1 MKPRISRA
9 FHLET
14 MTTLLVLFG
23 AVGTPLVAQP
33 GALAH
38 FDIFGE
44 ETGCPLPSLCGDFGD
59 SVASAGDVNG
69 DQIPDLVIG
78 ASTVSSANPSTGR
91 VYIFF
96 GPFDGEDF
104 PAQEADVTITGL
116 EFGDLVST
124 ARSGDL
130 NDDGLS
136 DIVIGSRGPDIDGG
150 ILNGQVWVFYAP
162 LAGDLLVSDADAT
175 ITGTSFSELGRSVTV
190 GDFNDDGKDDVLAGA
205 SETSGGKAHLFY
217 GPVFGEL
224 SSLEADAIVS
234 GSGRLGRSVAAVDLN
249 DDGFDDLA
257 IGAPS
262 FPVGPITAGSVHVFF
277 GPIFGDHS
285 SAEADVTILG
295 EELNDAFGSW
305 MAHGGDINNDG
316 FEDLL
321 VGAWQ
326 LFTEESGKAYVFYG
340 PLESGTSS
348 AADADAIL
356 LGELVGDLFGILDGA
371 GDVDGD
377 GFDDVVVGAQLAGP
391 EDHGRAYVFRGPL
404 AGTISAADADW
415 IFDAPGFDPDD
426 GLDFL
431 GRAVGAAGDLDGN
444 GFAEVLLGAPGSEGP
459 GFVRVVFLGGP
470 IFTDGFESGDTAAWS
485 TTVP

>member
-1 MKPRISRA
+1 
-9 FHLET
+9 
-14 MTTLLVLFG
+14 V
-23 AVGTPLVAQP
+23 AVGTPLAAQP
-33 GALAH
+33 RAPTH

-44 ETGCPLPSLCGDFGD
+44 ETGCAAPSLCGDFGS

-69 DQIPDLVIG
+69 DQVPDLVIG
-78 ASTVSSANPSTGR
+78 APTVSSANPSTGR
-91 VYIFF
+91 VYVFF
-96 GPFDGEDF
+96 GPFDGRDF
-104 PAQEADVTITGL
+104 PAEEADVTITGL
-116 EFGDLVST
+116 EFGDLVGT

-175 ITGTSFSELGRSVTV
+175 ITGTSFSELGVSVTV

-205 SETSGGKAHLFY
+205 SGTSGGKAHLFY
-217 GPVFGEL
+217 GPVLGEL

-234 GSGRLGRSVAAVDLN
+234 GSGRLGSSVAAVDLN
-249 DDGFDDLA
+249 DDGFDDVA
-257 IGAPS
+257 IGAPN
-262 FPVGPITAGSVHVFF
+262 FPVGEITAGSTYVFF
-277 GPIFGDHS
+277 GPIFGNYS
-285 SAEADVTILG
+285 TAEAEVTILG
-295 EELNDAFGSW
+295 EDLNDAFGSW
-305 MAHGGDINNDG
+305 MAEGGDVNNDG

-326 LFTEESGKAYVFYG
+326 LFSAGSGKAYVLYG

-356 LGELVGDLFGILDGA
+356 LGEPSGAVGDLFGILDGA

-377 GFDDVVVGAQLAGP
+377 GFDDVVVGAQFAGP
-391 EDHGRAYVFRGPL
+391 EDDGRAYVFRGPL
-404 AGTISAADADW
+404 AGQISAADADW

-426 GLDFL
+426 GLDVL
-431 GRAVGAAGDLDGN
+431 GRGVGGAGDLNSD

-459 GFVRVVFLGGP
+459 GFARVVSFRSP
-470 IFTDGFESGDTAAWS
+470 IFADGFESGDTSAWS
-485 TTVP
+485 STVP